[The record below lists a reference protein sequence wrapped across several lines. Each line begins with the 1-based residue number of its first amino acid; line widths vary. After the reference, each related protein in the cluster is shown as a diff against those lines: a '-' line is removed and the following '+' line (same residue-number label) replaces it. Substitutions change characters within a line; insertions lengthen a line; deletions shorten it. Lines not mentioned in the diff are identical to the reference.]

1 MCRLTENYISCTEL
15 QAMHLLSAERNPCI
29 LIVADIFHFYS
40 GCSPAVLSDI
50 QIILLSSDHAR
61 AGITFFNCHAA
72 EKNKAARLPVS

>member
-29 LIVADIFHFYS
+29 FITVNIFKLNP
-40 GCSPAVLSDI
+40 GCSPAVLSDM
-50 QIILLSSDHAR
+50 QIILLSSDYAR
-61 AGITFFNCHAA
+61 AWITFFICHAA